1 MSVEQ
6 QLPKPEH
13 LPEHD
18 RAEAS
23 PVVERLLVCV
33 SPSALSERLV
43 RATGRLANELNAEW
57 FALHVETPEQARLSA
72 EGRNRVARHLQ
83 LAEEL
88 GGTTATRTAASVAEA
103 VVGFA
108 REHDVTKTI
117 VGRPLRSRWAE
128 LLRGSIA
135 DQIIRQSGPIGT
147 YVISGSTE
155 RPEQAQAPAGRRL
168 ELWQHYLQ
176 SVLLVLVATLL
187 GWPVQIRLDPTNL
200 VLLYLTA
207 VVVAALYLGRGPAVL
222 ASVLSVLALDYFFV
236 PPRLRLVVD
245 DPRYLLTFAGLL
257 IVGLVIS
264 TLAAQAHAQIEASR
278 RRQAETAALCSL
290 SQALVAAEGL
300 EAALQAVISHVR
312 VTFGCAAAVLMP
324 RGEALTTRA
333 ASPDL
338 ILRED
343 ELAVATWAFEQGQPA
358 GEGTDNLPSGALR
371 WLPLKTAGGVVGVL
385 GVKVPARD
393 SQLTPDQRRLLE
405 TFANYAAL
413 AIERA

>member
-1 MSVEQ
+1 
-6 QLPKPEH
+6 
-13 LPEHD
+13 
-18 RAEAS
+18 
-23 PVVERLLVCV
+23 
-33 SPSALSERLV
+33 
-43 RATGRLANELNAEW
+43 
-57 FALHVETPEQARLSA
+57 
-72 EGRNRVARHLQ
+72 
-83 LAEEL
+83 
-88 GGTTATRTAASVAEA
+88 
-103 VVGFA
+103 
-108 REHDVTKTI
+108 
-117 VGRPLRSRWAE
+117 
-128 LLRGSIA
+128 
-135 DQIIRQSGPIGT
+135 
-147 YVISGSTE
+147 
-155 RPEQAQAPAGRRL
+155 
-168 ELWQHYLQ
+168 
-176 SVLLVLVATLL
+176 
-187 GWPVQIRLDPTNL
+187 
-200 VLLYLTA
+200 
-207 VVVAALYLGRGPAVL
+207 
-222 ASVLSVLALDYFFV
+222 VLSVLALDYFFV